1 MPPGLPNGLA
11 ASWML
16 PVLGSP
22 VFRHWFTP
30 DCHGAAVGLSPSLT
44 VHFLVLERGAF
55 LCGPSPPC
63 RLWLGWH
70 CTPHPHPH
78 PWAGFALTQV
88 KAPRPT
94 LLPSTRPHAA
104 AAGTNTASDLSLC
117 LVRAQPRA
125 TLLWSCAPPAGLGG
139 GIQRGRVG
147 MRSSICPR
155 DQPLKTQHV

>member
-70 CTPHPHPH
+70 CTPPPPPLGRICSHPGESTP
-78 PWAGFALTQV
+78 AY
-88 KAPRPT
+88 PT
-94 LLPSTRPHAA
+94 AIHQATRRRH
-104 AAGTNTASDLSLC
+104 
-117 LVRAQPRA
+117 
-125 TLLWSCAPPAGLGG
+125 
-139 GIQRGRVG
+139 
-147 MRSSICPR
+147 
-155 DQPLKTQHV
+155 QHSQ